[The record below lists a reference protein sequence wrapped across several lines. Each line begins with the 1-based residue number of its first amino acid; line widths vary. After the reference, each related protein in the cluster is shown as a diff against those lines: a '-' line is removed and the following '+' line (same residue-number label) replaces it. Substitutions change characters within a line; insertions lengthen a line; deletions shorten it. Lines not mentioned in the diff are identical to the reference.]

1 MARLGTWRIDQEIE
15 GNLLYGIEKG
25 QNDNNMYIYIY
36 IYAQCFFCLFFWG
49 LKIPEIY
56 GNVDRRKHEQ

>member
-15 GNLLYGIEKG
+15 ENLLYGKEKG

-36 IYAQCFFCLFFWG
+36 CTMLFLFVFWG
-49 LKIPEIY
+49 SENPRNLW
-56 GNVDRRKHEQ
+56 QC